1 MSVNLTSV
9 GESGDCAALRRGVA
23 LGALHSAGVATLASV
38 EFGTDGALLAILSGH
53 ERSDG
58 EAAFRGGVLV
68 LEDDMRAAPADAD
81 AVLTVRLAAQG
92 ALGRSRV
99 TVSLEAP
106 EIGFE
111 TRVVRIHGSGQQ
123 RLRRAAFA
131 ALDVVRRAR
140 V

>member
-1 MSVNLTSV
+1 
-9 GESGDCAALRRGVA
+9 
-23 LGALHSAGVATLASV
+23 
-38 EFGTDGALLAILSGH
+38 
-53 ERSDG
+53 
-58 EAAFRGGVLV
+58 
-68 LEDDMRAAPADAD
+68 MRAAPADAD

-111 TRVVRIHGSGQQ
+111 TRVVRILGSGQQ